1 MSVVFLLMGASAV
14 VALTF
19 LVLFIR
25 SVKEGQFDDTWSPSR
40 RMLVDDDDPGSEA
53 AVKQKTKEKT

>member
-1 MSVVFLLMGASAV
+1 MSVIFLLMGASAV

-19 LVLFIR
+19 LFLFIR

-40 RMLVDDDDPGSEA
+40 RMLVDDDDPGPDA
-53 AVKQKTKEKT
+53 AVKKKTKENT